1 MRAKKAKNLR
11 RMYWTRLANER
22 GWCPVGSYRDFKKT
36 YGKGVR
42 LGLIV
47 FYPRESRRT
56 RELMTRKYWGA
67 KRAS

>member
-11 RMYWTRLANER
+11 RMYWTELANER
-22 GWCPVGSYRDFKKT
+22 LNGPVGSYREFKKA
-36 YGKGVR
+36 YGRGVR

-47 FYPRESRRT
+47 FYPREGRYT